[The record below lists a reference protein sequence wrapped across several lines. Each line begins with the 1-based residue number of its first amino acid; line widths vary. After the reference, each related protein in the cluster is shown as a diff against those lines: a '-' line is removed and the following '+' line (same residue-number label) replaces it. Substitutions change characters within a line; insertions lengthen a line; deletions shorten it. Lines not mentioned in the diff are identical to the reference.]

1 MQLGIPE
8 AVFIEKSRR
17 EKLRRI
23 AKSSLLNFVQFTK
36 PDYEVNWHHE
46 VIASAL
52 DAWLFGGDQKKNL
65 ILVAPPR
72 HGKSELVSRR
82 LPPYLFGR
90 RPGVK
95 FLACSYGQDLSDAL
109 SRDVMH
115 IMDDERYQMLW
126 PAVKRWQPGMGHLKS
141 KKQTV
146 REWHLL
152 HHAGRYICAG
162 VGGAITGYGFD
173 VAVVDDPIK
182 NQAEALSQ
190 THRDK
195 VWQWLWSDL
204 WTRRAPGA
212 RLCLMTTRWH
222 EDDVV
227 GRMQQ
232 EPGFQLNWKVLH
244 FPAEMPARQGKERKA
259 AVTRKDRRKKGEYL
273 WPDRFGK
280 EELAPLK
287 RHKRIWAAKYQGKPT
302 TDDGNIIARD
312 WITRYSALPLE
323 GFATFLL
330 SVDCAFKDTKSS
342 SRVCISLYGQRHAPH
357 EANIY
362 LLDQICDHLSFTNTI
377 KAIKRIMRR
386 WPQELADAVKL
397 VEDKANGTAVIDV
410 MTQRI
415 PGMVPY
421 TPRESK
427 FARLVSCQPLFEAGN
442 IHYPKDSFRVLGDN
456 PAEWIEDHIDEVCG
470 FPFAA
475 YNDRVDCESQALNYL
490 VHSAFRLRFGRPDSD
505 DSRPANGAQNGK
517 DRIRGTAET
526 ARLKPWQ
533 RNQPAFDPQSTGF
546 GDTPWELFGI
556 S

>member
-23 AKSSLLNFVQFTK
+23 AKSSLLNFTGFTK
-36 PDYEVNWHHE
+36 PDYEVNWHHV
-46 VIASAL
+46 VIADAL
-52 DAWLFGGDQKKNL
+52 DDWLFNPKAKRNL

-82 LPPYLFGR
+82 LPAYLFGR
-90 RPGVK
+90 RPHTK
-95 FLACSYGQDLSDAL
+95 FLGCSYGQDLSDAL

-115 IMDDERYQMLW
+115 IMDDERYHTLW
-126 PAVKRWQPGMGHLKS
+126 PQVKRWLPGCGDSKR

-152 HHAGRYICAG
+152 HHKGRYLCSG
-162 VGGAITGYGFD
+162 VGGAMTGYGFD

-182 NQAEALSQ
+182 NQAEALSK
-190 THRDK
+190 THRDR
-195 VWQWLWSDL
+195 VYDWFWSDL
-204 WTRRAPGA
+204 WSRRAPGA
-212 RLCLMTTRWH
+212 RVCLMTTRWH
-222 EDDVV
+222 EDDPV
-227 GRMQQ
+227 GRLML
-232 EPGFQLNWKVLH
+232 EPGFKMQWRVLH
-244 FPAEMPARQGKERKA
+244 FPAEMPERRGKARREAQ
-259 AVTRKDRRKKGEYL
+259 RRNDKRRKGEYL
-273 WPDRFGK
+273 WPSRFGR

-312 WITRYSALPLE
+312 WLTSYDTLPLE
-323 GFATFLL
+323 GFATYLL

-342 SRVCISLYGQRHAPH
+342 SRVCISLYGQRHAPY

-362 LLDQICDHLSFTNTI
+362 LLDQICDHLSFTKTMQ
-377 KAIKRIMRR
+377 AIKRLMRR
-386 WPQELADAVKL
+386 WPEELADATKL

-410 MTQRI
+410 MTERI
-415 PGMVPY
+415 PGIVPY

-427 FARLVSCQPLFEAGN
+427 FARLVSCQPLYEAGN
-442 IHYPKDSFRVLGDN
+442 IHYPRSTFMVLGEY
-456 PAEWIEDHIDEVCG
+456 PAEWIEDHKDEVCG

-475 YNDRVDCESQALNYL
+475 FNDRVDCESQALNHL
-490 VHSAFRLRFGRPDSD
+490 VHSAFKLRFGRPDSD
-505 DSRPANGAQNGK
+505 DVTPTNGAQNGK
-517 DRIRGTAET
+517 QVISGTAEV

-533 RNQPAFDPQSTGF
+533 RNKPAFDPQSTSF
-546 GDTPWELFGI
+546 GDTPWELFGL